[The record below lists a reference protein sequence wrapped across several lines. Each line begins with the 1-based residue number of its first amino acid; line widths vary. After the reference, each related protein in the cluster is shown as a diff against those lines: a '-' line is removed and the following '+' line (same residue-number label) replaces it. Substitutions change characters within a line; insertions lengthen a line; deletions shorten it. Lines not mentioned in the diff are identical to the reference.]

1 MADDIYVTVEGEQST
16 TVTTVGEQ
24 SIQVTSVGE
33 QGLPGSAGV
42 IENITD
48 VDAVN
53 KKNGSV
59 LVYKAVTAKWTATN
73 TLEEQ
78 EITGGH
84 Y

>member
-1 MADDIYVTVEGEQST
+1 MADDIYVTVSSDDTT
-16 TVTTVGEQ
+16 TVTT
-24 SIQVTSVGE
+24 VGE

-42 IENITD
+42 MENITD

-59 LVYKAVTAKWTATN
+59 LVYKAVPAKWTATN

>member
-1 MADDIYVTVEGEQST
+1 MADDIYVTVEQEAST

-24 SIQVTSVGE
+24 
-33 QGLPGSAGV
+33 GLTGSTG
-42 IENITD
+42 IMENITD